1 MMLISLVH
9 RRPWLIWPLLPVST
23 MLVVAGLFLLA
34 WPA

>member
-1 MMLISLVH
+1 MKLTVLVH

-23 MLVVAGLFLLA
+23 VLLFFGAFLLA

>member
-1 MMLISLVH
+1 MLISLTH

-23 MLVVAGLFLLA
+23 VLLFTGVFMLA

>member
-23 MLVVAGLFLLA
+23 VLLVAGAFMLA